1 MKYEKIYRP
10 DLLWSFIIKSKTTEE
25 NYVLSNTDDANVLK
39 EFLENRKE
47 NEEIP
52 ENIQKIINNSKTEE
66 FIMTKKKEKKILWVV
81 DAQNDFMK
89 PDGLLYVEGAEKII
103 PNIKKHIER
112 FQKIETDNFHDPL
125 IICTMDLH
133 KENSAEL
140 STNPDFVNTFPKHCM
155 ADSDGADLVD
165 EIAEVIYPV
174 SVDVIDWFDYYNY
187 QDLCEIARQQ
197 KIIITKDKFDVFSG
211 NPFTDKLLEIIK
223 PDTVYVCG
231 LATSIC
237 VNYAVLGLLKRGIR
251 VYILTDSIKDLPSFG
266 SSKATIDKWVSAGAI
281 LV

>member
-1 MKYEKIYRP
+1 MMIDKTMKYEKIFRP

-25 NYVLSNTDDANVLK
+25 NYVISNTDDANVLK

-47 NEEIP
+47 NEDIP

-66 FIMTKKKEKKILWVV
+66 FIMAKKNEKKILWVV

-112 FQKIETDNFHDPL
+112 FSKQDAQ
-125 IICTMDLH
+125 IICTMDWH
-133 KENSAEL
+133 RENSAEL
-140 STNPDFVNTFPKHCM
+140 STNPDFINTFPKHCM
-155 ADSDGADLVD
+155 EGSDGANLVD
-165 EIAEVIYPV
+165 EVAEVIYPAG
-174 SVDVIDWFDYYNY
+174 VDVIDWFDYYNY
-187 QDLCEIARQQ
+187 QDMCEIARQQ
-197 KIIITKDKFDVFSG
+197 KIIITKDKFDVFTG

-231 LATSIC
+231 VAANVCVDKVIC
-237 VNYAVLGLLKRGIR
+237 GLVDRGIKVY
-251 VYILTDSIKDLPSFG
+251 VYIDAIKELPNIPI
-266 SSKATIDKWVSAGAI
+266 APIIDGWVKKGVKLI
-281 LV
+281 

>member
-1 MKYEKIYRP
+1 
-10 DLLWSFIIKSKTTEE
+10 
-25 NYVLSNTDDANVLK
+25 
-39 EFLENRKE
+39 
-47 NEEIP
+47 
-52 ENIQKIINNSKTEE
+52 
-66 FIMTKKKEKKILWVV
+66 MTKKKEKKILWVV

-112 FQKIETDNFHDPL
+112 FSKQDVQ

-155 ADSDGADLVD
+155 EGSDGANLVD

-187 QDLCEIARQQ
+187 QDMCEIARQQ
-197 KIIITKDKFDVFSG
+197 KIIITKDKFDVFTG

-237 VNYAVLGLLKRGIR
+237 VNFAVLGLLKRGIR

-266 SSKATIDKWVSAGAI
+266 SSSTTIENWVNSGAI
-281 LV
+281 LI